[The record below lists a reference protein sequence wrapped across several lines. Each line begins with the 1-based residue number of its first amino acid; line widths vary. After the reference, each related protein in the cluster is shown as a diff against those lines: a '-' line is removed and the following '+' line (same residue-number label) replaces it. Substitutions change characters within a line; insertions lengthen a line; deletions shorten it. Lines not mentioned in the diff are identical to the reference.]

1 MNINASMSRLFDLD
15 LQLLADSVLTIIA
28 VMALV
33 FAMSYFLFD
42 PVRKLMEDRQRLI
55 AADIENAAKD
65 KEDAALLKEQYDD
78 KLKQVDKE
86 AEEILSEA
94 RKKALKNEARIVE
107 EAKLEAARIMERTS
121 EEIELEK
128 KRALDDV
135 KQEIISVATVMAGKV
150 ISSNMDVSVQE
161 SLVDETLKEM
171 GESTWQS

>member
-28 VMALV
+28 VMALF
-33 FAMSYFLFD
+33 FALSYFLFD
-42 PVRKLMEDRQRLI
+42 PVRKLMEDRQKLI
-55 AADIENAAKD
+55 AAEIESAIKD
-65 KEDAALLKEQYDD
+65 KEEAALLKEQYDD

-107 EAKLEAARIMERTS
+107 EAKLEATRIMERAS
-121 EEIELEK
+121 EEVELEK

-135 KQEIISVATVMAGKV
+135 KQEIITVATAMAGKV
-150 ISSNMDVSVQE
+150 ISSNMDVSIQE

>member
-15 LQLLADSVLTIIA
+15 LQLLADSVLTLIA

-33 FAMSYFLFD
+33 FALSYFLFD
-42 PVRKLMEDRQRLI
+42 PVRKLMEDRQKLI
-55 AADIENAAKD
+55 AADIESATKD
-65 KEDAALLKEQYDD
+65 KEEAALLKEQYDV

-86 AEEILSEA
+86 SEEILSEA
-94 RKKALKNEARIVE
+94 RMKALKNEARIVE
-107 EAKLEAARIMERTS
+107 EAKLEAARIMDRAS
-121 EEIELEK
+121 EEVELEK

-135 KQEIISVATVMAGKV
+135 KQEIISVATAMAGKV
-150 ISSNMDVSVQE
+150 IATNMDVSIQE

>member
-28 VMALV
+28 IMALF
-33 FAMSYFLFD
+33 FALSYFLFD
-42 PVRKLMEDRQRLI
+42 PVRKLMEDRQKLI
-55 AADIENAAKD
+55 QADIENAIKD
-65 KEDAALLKEQYDD
+65 KEAAAVLKEQYDE

-94 RKKALKNEARIVE
+94 RKKALKNEAKIVE
-107 EAKLEAARIMERTS
+107 DAKLEAARIMERTN
-121 EEIELEK
+121 EEVALEK
-128 KRALDDV
+128 KRAMDEV
-135 KQEIISVATVMAGKV
+135 KQEIVAVATAMAGKV
-150 ISSNMDVSVQE
+150 IASNMDVSIQE

>member
-107 EAKLEAARIMERTS
+107 EATLEAARIMERTS

>member
-121 EEIELEK
+121 EEIALEK

-135 KQEIISVATVMAGKV
+135 KKEIISVATVMAGKV
-150 ISSNMDVSVQE
+150 ISSNMDVSIQE
-161 SLVDETLKEM
+161 SLVDETLEEM